1 LNGSRLTIT
10 RSSTLALHTEAVVR
24 RPLIALGVFI
34 VLLAAGA
41 TAYVLGVGPLAPPTA
56 ARSVVFVAI
65 SRSTDETDAHEIEA
79 IDLAAG
85 TRELFDAGGRIT
97 ALAVSPDR
105 RSLYVAVDA
114 GRILL
119 LDATTGSQFG
129 SVDLGGP
136 SVVSLVPTADGRTLF
151 AVAVTN
157 IQSAVVPIDLEAK
170 KAGDPITFPMTAG
183 VAIIRGD
190 SLVVPLGDPRGV
202 QVAFIDTKTR
212 AVTSRLTLPRGSLV
226 APAAF
231 DIGAGRTGVVAFDGG
246 LGAGA
251 SGLRVY
257 VITDPLHWSD
267 VALQAPFPQGV
278 ARGQL
283 FIGLQAAAG
292 PGGAIHV
299 CIAAGTA
306 ARRYVIGSD
315 LKGTS
320 VGSDCGPLAGG
331 DAILLARRD
340 PAQLLVIDEKTGR
353 TTRTLPLAGVP
364 ARIAH

>member
-1 LNGSRLTIT
+1 
-10 RSSTLALHTEAVVR
+10 VR
-24 RPLIALGVFI
+24 RTLIALGV
-34 VLLAAGA
+34 LLLVVVAGA
-41 TAYVLGVGPLAPPTA
+41 IAYVQGVGPLAPPTA

-105 RSLYVAVDA
+105 RSLYVAIDA
-114 GRILL
+114 GKIVL

-129 SVDLGGP
+129 TVDLGGP
-136 SVVSLVPTADGRTLF
+136 TVVSLVPTADGRTLF

-157 IQSAVVPIDLEAK
+157 IQSSVVPIDLTTK
-170 KAGDPITFPMTAG
+170 KAGDPITFPGTAG
-183 VAIIRGD
+183 VAVIRGGT
-190 SLVVPLGDPRGV
+190 LIVPLGDPRGL
-202 QVAFIDTKTR
+202 QVAFIDLVTR
-212 AVTSRLTLPRGSLV
+212 AVTSRLVLPRGSLV

-231 DIGAGRTGVVAFDGG
+231 DIGSGRTGVVAFDGG
-246 LGAGA
+246 LGGGA
-251 SGLRVY
+251 TGLRVY

-278 ARGQL
+278 ARGQI

-292 PGGAIHV
+292 PGGSIHV
-299 CIAAGTA
+299 CIAAGSA
-306 ARRYVIGSD
+306 ARRYVIGPD

-340 PAQLLVIDEKTGR
+340 PAQLLVIDEKTGK

-364 ARIAH
+364 ARLAR